1 MNRKCL
7 RKQFVF
13 TREIVHHIVK
23 RYDLLPQYLCVAPLG
38 VNPWGLLPN
47 YLCQMDV
54 THIEEFVKLS
64 YVLVAVKTYAQ
75 FLMATMKSGESAKQ
89 GLLIA

>member
-1 MNRKCL
+1 
-7 RKQFVF
+7 
-13 TREIVHHIVK
+13 
-23 RYDLLPQYLCVAPLG
+23 
-38 VNPWGLLPN
+38 
-47 YLCQMDV
+47 MDV